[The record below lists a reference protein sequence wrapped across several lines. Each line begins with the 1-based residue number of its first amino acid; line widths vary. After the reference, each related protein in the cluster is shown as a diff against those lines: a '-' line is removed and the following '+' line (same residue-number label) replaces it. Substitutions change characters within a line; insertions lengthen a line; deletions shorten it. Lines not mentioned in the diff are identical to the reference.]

1 MFEQAAKDKYRFP
14 TNMGGTINSEDLYDL
29 PLTGTNK
36 VSLNEIAKILSK
48 NLKATDEEDFV
59 GISNAKDDVT
69 ELKFE
74 MVKHVI
80 SVKKEELAAEKN
92 AASTKLKKERL
103 LTLLARKQNEEEMEM
118 SKDEI
123 EALLA
128 DL

>member
-1 MFEQAAKDKYRFP
+1 MFEQATKMKLRFP
-14 TNMGGTINSEDLYDL
+14 SNMGGTITPEDLWDL
-29 PLTGTNK
+29 SLSGTNK

-123 EALLA
+123 EALLSE
-128 DL
+128 L